1 MIMTSQN
8 LSLSGNTMGVT
19 SGARSANP
27 SGAPEFI
34 PSFSVVLVARSLM
47 FSAVF
52 CWSLFVLVPLAIVLT
67 CLLCTTFDYPIV
79 LSVLLFTAFDPFGI
93 LKHFIRQTIMA
104 NVNVLLWFFHFN
116 ISLCFCKHLCDLID
130 QCNCILKRFISPFS
144 SIDEYIQ
151 KGMSYSLMLYAC
163 WKYTS

>member
-1 MIMTSQN
+1 MTSQN
-8 LSLSGNTMGVT
+8 LSISGNTMGVT

-34 PSFSVVLVARSLM
+34 PSFSVVCVARSLM
-47 FSAVF
+47 FGAVF
-52 CWSLFVLVPLAIVLT
+52 CSSLFVLVPLAIVLSL
-67 CLLCTTFDYPIV
+67 LLCTTFDYPIV
-79 LSVLLFTAFDPFGI
+79 LSVLLFTAFDHFGI
-93 LKHFIRQTIMA
+93 LKHFLRQTIMA
-104 NVNVLLWFFHFN
+104 DVNVLLWFFHFN

-130 QCNCILKRFISPFS
+130 QCNCILKRFIFPFS

-163 WKYTS
+163 WRYTS